1 MLNETEILFNNIS
14 NFRQL
19 LTEDAADNRI
29 VDAINNYK
37 YLYIYYAGDNT
48 IETGWRTIRPFR
60 LGLLKS
66 NTTGKNGKPIENNN
80 GQLVLRAWQDYG
92 AGGAGSDAYY
102 NPRPGKERAHDI
114 QTDTDGRE
122 KPGWRLFLVHNI
134 TQVLPTG
141 KRFVDANG
149 KVMIPPKY
157 KETDKFIPSAVA
169 KISISQPKM
178 VQTKGMD
185 SLNKPDVVAHKVDKS
200 VFEPQAAKFKDFYNV
215 TKKNKNITKD
225 NVRGLYDM
233 IRIQKKKSPNNYL
246 VAIDKN
252 GDFQAIPVSQ
262 KDKIPQDVIVGNLMT
277 LYDSMVRPPVA
288 QDAEMKKFVEKTKSA
303 LAKNATVKENIEKI
317 PIERKTFFK

>member
-1 MLNETEILFNNIS
+1 MLTETKILFNNIS

-29 VDAINNYK
+29 VDAINNHK
-37 YLYIYYAGDNT
+37 YLYIYYNGDTT

-66 NTTGKNGKPIENNN
+66 KTTDNN
-80 GQLVLRAWQDYG
+80 GQLALRAWQDYG
-92 AGGAGSDAYY
+92 AGGAGSDSYI

-114 QTDTDGRE
+114 HMDTDGRE

-185 SLNKPDVVAHKVDKS
+185 SLNEPDIVAHKVDKS
-200 VFEPQAAKFKDFYNV
+200 VFEPQAEKFKDFYNV
-215 TKKNKNITKD
+215 TKKNKKITKD

-252 GDFQAIPVSQ
+252 GDFQAVLVSQ

-277 LYDSMVRPPVA
+277 LYDSMVRPPVS
-288 QDAEMKKFVEKTKSA
+288 QDAEMKKFVEKTKNA
-303 LAKNATVKENIEKI
+303 LTKNTTVKENIEKI
-317 PIERKTFFK
+317 PVERKTFFK